1 MSHYNSQNE
10 YKYYIIKPSNY
21 RAFLRNMEIDKN
33 KITKDYYT
41 TQELVDEPW
50 FPVRSTLTVKKLIEQ
65 GKLRAIDIST
75 SPRFKR
81 YRIEKQ
87 SVIEFLEQQ

>member
-1 MSHYNSQNE
+1 
-10 YKYYIIKPSNY
+10 
-21 RAFLRNMEIDKN
+21 MEIDKS
-33 KITKDYYT
+33 KITKDFYT

-50 FPVRSTLTVKKLIEQ
+50 FPVRSTLTVKKLIEN
-65 GKLRAIDIST
+65 GRIRAIDIST